1 MLYREGRGSGTFV
14 HHSDRRKLLQVSS
27 DGGRISSCCIE
38 HNWVLV
44 LFQTLL
50 ITTMV
55 SEDLLIDINSGSRI
69 EHDWVSVLFQ
79 ILLSTT
85 MVSEDLLI
93 DITIVHY
100 RGNICRLGDQQNSG
114 TRKMVHF
121 RDILQAR
128 GYSQCHFSQAHE
140 DLVPGSLPGS
150 PSPQGV
156 SRAEP
161 SRLVLQHP
169 GLSVRAA
176 PSH

>member
-1 MLYREGRGSGTFV
+1 MLYIEGGGSGTFV
-14 HHSDRRKLLQVSS
+14 HLSDRRKLLQVSS
-27 DGGRISSCCIE
+27 NGGRISC
-38 HNWVLV
+38 
-44 LFQTLL
+44 
-50 ITTMV
+50 
-55 SEDLLIDINSGSRI
+55 SRI
-69 EHDWVSVLFQ
+69 EHHWVSVLFQ

-169 GLSVRAA
+169 KLSVRAA